1 MELGEPIT
9 SIKGIGPRRAE
20 ALGKLGLFSLRDLLY
35 FAPREYWDFSAE
47 TPICAA
53 AHGALAALHV
63 SLVSEP
69 KHVHIRRGMELTTV
83 RALAF
88 GADPADKAAQVSLVW
103 YNQPYRARS
112 LAAGQEWYAAGRM
125 DRSRGAKLVNP
136 SLHAELPGIV
146 PVYPLVQGLSQKVM
160 RDAVSAALAA
170 AEGRIE
176 ETLPAALRVQYGL
189 LPLAEAL
196 RALHAPQDI
205 PSLKAA
211 RDRLAFEDM
220 LLFSL
225 MLSMLRR
232 ERLARPGPVLRTEG
246 VLPRFLKLLPF
257 APTGAQMRAMRE
269 FPGNVERTPNE
280 PPFAGRCGQWQ
291 NRCGAFCNVC
301 GGGKR
306 VPVRFDGAHGN
317 PCTAAFC
324 SGTKHIWGARLPAF
338 GRHEKKERDAAYAAI
353 RSGEALA
360 VIGTHALLPE
370 GVSFHNLGAVIADEQ
385 HRFGVRQRAAIG
397 AKGESPHTLIMSA
410 TPIPRTLSLILYG
423 DLDVSVLDELPPGR
437 KPVTT
442 RCVPKAKRK
451 AMYAFVERQVHAGRQ
466 AYVVCP
472 LVEQSESLE
481 GVMSVNELF
490 AELEK
495 TLHVRVGLLH
505 GKWRLQKKKKPRAH
519 SVRVK
524 STCSYPQRSS
534 RWGWT

>member
-35 FAPREYWDFSAE
+35 FAPREYQDFSAA

-63 SLVSEP
+63 LLVSEP
-69 KHVHIRRGMELTTV
+69 KHVHIRRGMEITTV
-83 RALAF
+83 RALGF

-112 LAAGQEWYAAGRM
+112 LATGQEWYATGRM

-232 ERLARPGPVLRTEG
+232 ERLARPGPVFRTEG
-246 VLPRFLKLLPF
+246 VLLRFLKLLPF
-257 APTGAQMRAMRE
+257 APTGAQMRSMQEISREMSNGHQMNRLLQGDVAAEKPLWRFLQCMR
-269 FPGNVERTPNE
+269 R
-280 PPFAGRCGQWQ
+280 
-291 NRCGAFCNVC
+291 
-301 GGGKR
+301 
-306 VPVRFDGAHGN
+306 
-317 PCTAAFC
+317 
-324 SGTKHIWGARLPAF
+324 
-338 GRHEKKERDAAYAAI
+338 
-353 RSGEALA
+353 
-360 VIGTHALLPE
+360 
-370 GVSFHNLGAVIADEQ
+370 
-385 HRFGVRQRAAIG
+385 
-397 AKGESPHTLIMSA
+397 
-410 TPIPRTLSLILYG
+410 
-423 DLDVSVLDELPPGR
+423 
-437 KPVTT
+437 
-442 RCVPKAKRK
+442 RK
-451 AMYAFVERQVHAGRQ
+451 AG
-466 AYVVCP
+466 
-472 LVEQSESLE
+472 
-481 GVMSVNELF
+481 
-490 AELEK
+490 
-495 TLHVRVGLLH
+495 
-505 GKWRLQKKKKPRAH
+505 
-519 SVRVK
+519 
-524 STCSYPQRSS
+524 SS
-534 RWGWT
+534 PF